1 MMMVRNLGS
10 KVSQKIADYVTKRDA
25 FVYKGQAPDEDI
37 TKIDQGDVI
46 LKGLSD
52 DEAKSL
58 QDAINKSGYQGPK
71 VKAGLDLYRIGKI
84 FETDLG
90 DEDGAVLLGN
100 LLQNIKQNNKAL
112 FNYARRDT
120 KSMEDMVKLL
130 EKKGLNDIVISLL
143 GRNPDTDPLPLPD
156 DTLAGIIGVIRLGAE
171 LDYANKLVMQ
181 TSDPEQKLI
190 EYKKFARLAA
200 LQANLTANVSGAVS
214 EYGRGL
220 AVVRNIAKI
229 REFNLKNYAQQ
240 ITEFIDDMDE
250 TTIDVLNYS
259 PDEINLKMLQYTRLS
274 KTGKAEV
281 VKKKWYSK
289 AIDIGNE
296 IYVNALLTNPATHT
310 INIAGNAAFQVL
322 SLVERG
328 VAGGIGTIRQG
339 VNVLRGRYQGLDAI
353 ELEDRV
359 NTDEFIH
366 EAIGMFGSISDA
378 LVLGGRT
385 LVTGESGDF
394 ASKIDLRNYRT
405 IGKTSNILEIKENL
419 MKGDVL
425 GSGIDMIGAAARFPG
440 TMLSAED
447 EVFKVISRGRVRRR
461 EASRRATTAMRDV
474 LRANGSKG
482 EAMDVYKQV
491 FTEIMHNPPDDVVE
505 MMDLE
510 AKAMTFQTDLTGFQ
524 GALARNISHPL
535 LKPIFTFVKTPT
547 NIVNQVW
554 DRTFA
559 APFSV
564 ARALKKGREGIKGSG
579 REFDEAMAKL
589 ATGWTIFGGMF
600 ALSMGMYGDNVVVNG
615 SGPQERAA
623 RRRRED
629 RGVQPYSIS
638 IKNEKGEYTTIPF
651 SRLDPLSG
659 ILAISADMAS
669 VIKSMPDDQASA
681 KVVQDM
687 MMAGVLAVAQYA
699 GNLPFLQGTS
709 ELFQA
714 IGSPFNNTAESFA
727 NLTEFFGKKVGDV
740 AVNVGGSIEGRMSF
754 GLVALARQYV
764 DIPYI
769 GSTSFSAAMKRKLD
783 PVSRTSRLPEERFEV
798 LFGGKYYGMDYEDMF
813 LPIKG
818 FLEAVQKGK
827 ARSPYFSQDLEPSLD
842 YWGNERTSI
851 RSDRDFKFVPDFFE
865 SNSFFNPFKI
875 TDERYSTVDQ
885 EIERL
890 SIEGAGTISF
900 HNQNINGVE
909 MTSKEYNKYIRLF
922 NKVDSKGRLPGDRN
936 YNASTTVLEAL
947 RDKIIADTNYLN
959 LNDQEKYE
967 EIQADISDYS
977 KHARD
982 IIQNNTNID
991 IETGDLI
998 GSPRLINLK
1007 NLAN

>member
-1 MMMVRNLGS
+1 VVRNLGS
-10 KVSQKIADYVTKRDA
+10 KASQKIADYVTKRDA
-25 FVYKGQAPDEDI
+25 FVYKGQAPEDDI

-71 VKAGLDLYRIGKI
+71 VKVGLDLYRIGKI

-100 LLQNIKQNNKAL
+100 LLQNIKQNNKKL

-181 TSDPEQKLI
+181 TSDPDQKLI

-240 ITEFIDDMDE
+240 ITELVDDMDE
-250 TTIDVLNYS
+250 TTIDVLDYS

-274 KTGKAEV
+274 KTGKAQV
-281 VKKKWYSK
+281 IKDKWYMTPLLNK
-289 AIDIGNE
+289 GNE
-296 IYVNALLTNPATHT
+296 IYINALLTNPSTHT
-310 INIAGNAAFQVL
+310 INVAGNLAFQAL

-328 VAGGIGTIRQG
+328 VAGGVGAVRQG

-366 EAIGMFGSISDA
+366 EAVGMFGSISDA

-385 LVTGESGDF
+385 LVKGESGDF
-394 ASKIDLRNYRT
+394 ASKIDLRNYKT
-405 IGKTSNILEIKENL
+405 IGKTSNIMEIKENL
-419 MKGDVL
+419 MNGDVL
-425 GSGIDMIGAAARFPG
+425 GSGIDMIGTAARFPG

-461 EASRRATTAMRDV
+461 EASRRASTAMRDV
-474 LRANGSKG
+474 LRANGSKA
-482 EAMDVYKQV
+482 EAMDAYKQI
-491 FTEIMHNPPDDVVE
+491 FTKIMHDPPDDVVE

-510 AKAMTFQTDLTGFQ
+510 AKAMTFQTDLKGFQ
-524 GALARNISHPL
+524 GALSRNISHPI
-535 LKPIFTFVKTPT
+535 LKSIFPFVKTPT
-547 NIVNQVW
+547 NIINQVW

-600 ALSMGMYGDNVVVNG
+600 ALTMGMYGDNVIVNG
-615 SGPQERAA
+615 AGPPERAA
-623 RRRRED
+623 KRRRED

-638 IKNEKGEYTTIPF
+638 IKDEKGDYTTIPF

-669 VIKSMPDDQASA
+669 VIKSMPDDQASSKA
-681 KVVQDM
+681 IMDM
-687 MMAGVLAVAQYA
+687 MMAGVLATAQYA

-727 NLTEFFGKKVGDV
+727 NLAEFFGKKAGDV

-754 GLVALARQYV
+754 GLVSLARQYV
-764 DIPYI
+764 DLPYI

-783 PVSRTSRLPEERFEV
+783 PVMRTSRLPEERFEV
-798 LFGGKYYGMDYEDMF
+798 LLGGKYYGMDYEDMF

-818 FLEAVQKGK
+818 FLDAVQRGK

-851 RSDRDFKFVPDFFE
+851 RSDRDFKFVPDIFE

-890 SIEGAGTISF
+890 SIAGAGTISF
-900 HNQNINGVE
+900 HNNKINGVE

-922 NKVDSKGRLPGDRN
+922 NKVDSNGRLPGDRG
-936 YNASTTVLEAL
+936 YNSNKTVLPFL
-947 RDKIIADTNYLN
+947 QDKIITDAKYLS
-959 LNDQEKYE
+959 LNDQERYE
-967 EIQADISDYS
+967 EIQTDIRNYS

-982 IIQNNTNID
+982 IIQNNSNID